1 MKLSKI
7 KLGDYLKYISD
18 YHANGSYKSL
28 KQNII
33 FKRKKNY
40 AVVIRTL
47 NFERNDFHD
56 DLIYID
62 EREYQYL
69 SKSKVYPDDIL
80 MNKIANAGSVYIMPD
95 LKVPVSCGMNLFLIR
110 FKDSVNQRY
119 MYYNMKNVEDYIKS
133 FSHGTTTRT
142 ITKDEVKEIE
152 LIIHE
157 KKDQD
162 KIAHLLTNIDSK
174 IANNNAISKELA
186 SMGKTIY
193 DYWFLQFE
201 FPDKDGKPYKSN
213 GGKMVWNDQLKQEIP
228 EGWEVSALKSIL
240 KENIKSKTKVN
251 EALKTGKVPF
261 FTSGETI
268 LFTDTP
274 IVSGLNCYLNT
285 GGNAGVKS
293 FYGDASYSTDTWS
306 LTADTNIKYLLPF
319 IFKSL
324 EPSMDKKFF
333 QGTGLKHLQKNLLRN
348 YIMAIPDQKTIDKFK
363 MIVIDSFE
371 QQSKI
376 FNENQQLK
384 SLRDFLLPLLMNGQV
399 EIRD

>member
-261 FTSGETI
+261 LLVEKQF
-268 LFTDTP
+268 
-274 IVSGLNCYLNT
+274 YLQ
-285 GGNAGVKS
+285 
-293 FYGDASYSTDTWS
+293 
-306 LTADTNIKYLLPF
+306 IH
-319 IFKSL
+319 
-324 EPSMDKKFF
+324 
-333 QGTGLKHLQKNLLRN
+333 Q
-348 YIMAIPDQKTIDKFK
+348 
-363 MIVIDSFE
+363 
-371 QQSKI
+371 
-376 FNENQQLK
+376 
-384 SLRDFLLPLLMNGQV
+384 
-399 EIRD
+399 